1 MNTFLI
7 WRLKK
12 LDDCAHITAV
22 SLLRRSDKRK
32 DRVEI
37 SPEQLA
43 MGAQE
48 AEVCLFCT
56 CTCLAACG
64 LSLSTSTVYEHSNLE
79 AISAII

>member
-1 MNTFLI
+1 MKYLY
-7 WRLKK
+7 LEVKE
-12 LDDCAHITAV
+12 DCAHITAV

-56 CTCLAACG
+56 CLAACG
-64 LSLSTSTVYEHSNLE
+64 LKYS
-79 AISAII
+79 I